1 MVIPRY
7 AVMQWIRTFTV
18 RLSADFNFGNT
29 TSAGKYRTNEF
40 KLAWGPSTFPNS
52 TDGFHIRPHD
62 S

>member
-7 AVMQWIRTFTV
+7 AVMEWIRTFTV
-18 RLSADFNFGNT
+18 RISTDFNFGKT
-29 TSAGKYRTNEF
+29 PSAGKYRTNKF

-52 TDGFHIRPHD
+52 TDGFRIRPHD